1 MAIILAWGVGRGAWS
16 EGNQQYRLNDSTITL
31 IISVMKQL
39 ISLFI
44 FFTFLS
50 SLLVSQVLPAGG
62 PPPGGQQQV
71 QQTPPVIIPLETKNT
86 SLVFRVNN
94 RDGRLYQ
101 AWFGPRLG
109 NTANLAMMRDA
120 GHPAYATFGTDNL
133 FEPAVRATHNDGNP
147 SLELKYVS
155 HEIENIRPDVTL
167 TRIFLK
173 DPEYPF
179 VATLFFKTFA
189 NEDVIEQWT
198 EIRHDEKRAVT
209 IFNYASSMLHF
220 DAEKYWLTQFH
231 GDWAEEMKLQESE
244 LTAGIKILD
253 TKLGTRAH
261 MYQTPVFM
269 LSLNEK
275 SDENKGEVIAGT
287 LGWSGNFRFLFEV
300 DEKGSLRVISGIN
313 PFASEYSL
321 LPGKVFKAPSM
332 IFTYSDKGK
341 GQASRNLHRWAVKYG
356 VLDGTGSRLTLLNN
370 WEATGFNFDEKKL
383 ALILDDTKKL
393 GLDVFLLDDGWF
405 ANKYPR
411 NNDRAGLG
419 DWQENRAKLPNGLGY
434 LVREADARGVK
445 FGLWIEPEMVNPK
458 SELYETHP
466 DWILKLPNRPEH
478 YFRNQLV
485 LDLTNP
491 KVQDFVYNVVDG
503 MLTSNPGIAFI
514 KWDCNRMM
522 TNAYSVYLKDKQSHL
537 FIDYVNSL
545 YGVLERLRQK
555 YPHLPVMLCSGGG
568 GRVDYGALKYFT
580 EFWASDNTDALE
592 RIYIQWGY
600 SFFFPAISVCNHVT
614 SWGKQSLKFRTDVAM
629 MGKMGYDIE
638 VEKMTENEL
647 KFSQDA
653 IMNYNRIKDVIYAG
667 DLYRLISPYDE
678 NRAVLMYVNEA
689 KNRAVLFGY
698 ILNARYGETLNLVK
712 LQGLDPQKTYKIQEI
727 NVSNEGRRG
736 PGIGFGTP
744 GGTRTYSGD
753 YLMKTGLSAGSASPL
768 TSVVYEITE

>member
-1 MAIILAWGVGRGAWS
+1 MKKLFPFIIICAFAS
-16 EGNQQYRLNDSTITL
+16 S
-31 IISVMKQL
+31 IIAQD
-39 ISLFI
+39 
-44 FFTFLS
+44 
-50 SLLVSQVLPAGG
+50 LPAGG
-62 PPPGGQQQV
+62 PPPPEGRQQM
-71 QQTPPVIIPLETKNT
+71 QQTPDVFIPFDTKNT
-86 SLVFRVNN
+86 SLVLRVSG

-101 AWFGPRLG
+101 SYFGPKLDPD
-109 NTANLAMMRDA
+109 NLKQTRDA
-120 GHPAYATFGTDNL
+120 GHLAYATFGTDNL

-147 SLELKYVS
+147 SLELKFVNQS
-155 HEIENIRPDVTL
+155 FETSIGGKSDVTL
-167 TRIFLK
+167 NKILLK
-173 DPEYPF
+173 DPVYPF
-179 VATLFFKTFA
+179 EVTLNIKTYED
-189 NEDVIEQWT
+189 EDVIEQWVEIKHT
-198 EIRHDEKRAVT
+198 EKKPVT

-231 GDWAEEMKLQESE
+231 GDWAEEMKMQESQ

-269 LSLNEK
+269 LSLNEQ
-275 SDENKGEVIAGT
+275 SDENTGHVIAGT
-287 LGWSGNFRFLFEV
+287 LGWSGNFRFLFEL

-321 LPGKVFKAPSM
+321 EPGKVFRTPSM
-332 IFTYSDKGK
+332 IFTYSNQGK
-341 GQASRNLHRWAVKYG
+341 GQASRNIHRWGTKYG
-356 VLDGTGSRLTLLNN
+356 VLDGTGSRMTLLNN

-383 ALILDDTKKL
+383 SAVLDDTKKM

-434 LVREADARGVK
+434 LVKEADAKGVR
-445 FGLWIEPEMVNPK
+445 FGIWIEPEMVNPK

-478 YFRNQLV
+478 YYRNQLV

-491 KVQDFVYNVVDG
+491 RVQEFVYNVVDG
-503 MLTSNPGIAFI
+503 MLTTNPGIAFI

-537 FIDYVNSL
+537 YIDYVNCL
-545 YGVLERLRQK
+545 YSVLERLRQK

-600 SFFFPAISVCNHVT
+600 SYFFPAISVCNHVT
-614 SWGKQSLKFRTDVAM
+614 SWGKQTLKFRTDVAM
-629 MGKMGYDIE
+629 MGKLGYDIE
-638 VEKMTENEL
+638 VDKLTENEL
-647 KFSQDA
+647 KFSQNA
-653 IMNYNRIKDVIYAG
+653 IVNYNRIKDIIYTG
-667 DLYRLISPYDE
+667 DLYRLISPYEE
-678 NRAVLMYVNEA
+678 NRAVMMYVSDA

-698 ILNARYGETLNLVK
+698 TLNSRYGETLNPVK
-712 LQGLDPQKTYKIQEI
+712 LQGLDPAKTYKVQEI

-736 PGIGFGTP
+736 PGMGGP
-744 GGTRTYSGD
+744 GMSQSGRTYTGD
-753 YLMKTGLSAGSASPL
+753 FLMKVGINVGSNSPL